1 MTIYFEDIEIGQEA
15 TTARRT
21 ITEADILW
29 FCGLSGDFNPLHTDV
44 EFIREH
50 TPFRERIAHGHLVL
64 SITGGLRSELDGWQ
78 IVAYLDCRRRFLE
91 PVYANDTIHAVNRVT
106 ETRPSRSRPEMGVV
120 TYEVETWNQDG
131 VLVQHGTDVVLVG
144 RRPG

>member
-1 MTIYFEDIEIGQEA
+1 MTIYFEDIEVGQEA

-64 SITGGLRSELDGWQ
+64 SITGGLRGELDGWQ

>member
-1 MTIYFEDIEIGQEA
+1 MTIYFEDIEVGQEA
-15 TTARRT
+15 RTARRT

-120 TYEVETWNQDG
+120 TYEVETRNQDG

-144 RRPG
+144 RRPA

>member
-1 MTIYFEDIEIGQEA
+1 MTIYFEDIEVGQEA
-15 TTARRT
+15 TTARQT
-21 ITEADILW
+21 ITEADIVW
-29 FCGLSGDFNPLHTDV
+29 FCGLSGDFNPLHTDI

-64 SITGGLRSELDGWQ
+64 SITGGLRCEMDEWQ
-78 IVAYLDCRRRFLE
+78 IIVYLDCRRRFLG

-106 ETRPSRSRPEMGVV
+106 ETRPSRSRPELGVV

-131 VLVQHGTDVVLVG
+131 GLVQEGTDVVLVG